1 MDMFLTQRTIG
12 NSKFAFVA
20 DSKGFVDAYLVSTSE
35 NGYKAESWKSA
46 TICCGFYDNET
57 TTYGGIFIP

>member
-1 MDMFLTQRTIG
+1 MFLTQRTIG

-35 NGYKAESWKSA
+35 NGNKADYRKST
-46 TICCGFYDNET
+46 TICCGFYNNET
-57 TTYGGIFIP
+57 TTYGGVFSP

>member
-1 MDMFLTQRTIG
+1 MFLKRRTIG

-20 DSKGFVDAYLVSTSE
+20 DRKVFIDAYLVSGFE
-35 NGYKAESWKSA
+35 NGCKSEFQKST

-57 TTYGGIFIP
+57 AIYGGVFIP